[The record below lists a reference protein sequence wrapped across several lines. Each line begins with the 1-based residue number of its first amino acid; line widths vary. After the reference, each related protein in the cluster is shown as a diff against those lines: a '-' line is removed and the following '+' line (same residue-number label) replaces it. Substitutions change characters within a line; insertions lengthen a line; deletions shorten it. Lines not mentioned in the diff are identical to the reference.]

1 MIDSPLL
8 HDRGRGPEIKGTRIT
23 VYAMFELIEQGWSAE
38 RLAEFFQVSVPQAA
52 AVIDHIRANRAAVR
66 AEFEKIRARHAKGN
80 PPHVLARLAKSRAE
94 LIRRLTPEQRRRLE
108 NLTRDP
114 VAR

>member
-38 RLAEFFQVSVPQAA
+38 RLAEFFQVSVPQAT
-52 AVIDHIRANRAAVR
+52 AVIEYVR
-66 AEFEKIRARHAKGN
+66 TNHAEVKSDFEQIRARHARGN
-80 PPHVLARLAKSRAE
+80 PPHLQARLAKSRQQF
-94 LIRRLTPEQRRRLE
+94 LSRLTDAQRRRWEELNGE
-108 NLTRDP
+108 RATG
-114 VAR
+114 